1 MLIRLFNNSSDQKVY
16 IFLMIM
22 RTKIED
28 WTKYAISLSG
38 Y

>member
-1 MLIRLFNNSSDQKVY
+1 MLICMFNNSPSKKVY